1 MADGDI
7 EIKAG
12 FVDTDIDDRKL
23 TMIDDLNNPLA
34 IVERVYLIW
43 WHWADFHLHVISPHI
58 DTITPAIVIE
68 PELIPGSNDH
78 EFVYSIHDSGSKL
91 STSKSQDMFSAGMSM
106 CKLFYTIEKM
116 VHILVDRLKSGGVSM
131 EAEVQIAFAG
141 HEIAQR
147 KAFESIIN
155 LPYNVVVTNFDPG
168 IWGEKYLQNVK
179 RLADKGYGYPPESP
193 RENYKHPVS
202 SATTAR
208 K

>member
-1 MADGDI
+1 MADSDI

-12 FVDTDIDDRKL
+12 FVETDLEDRKL

-58 DTITPAIVIE
+58 DTITPAIIIE
-68 PELIPGSNDH
+68 PEPIPGSNDR
-78 EFVYSIHDSGSKL
+78 EFVYPIHDSGSKL

-131 EAEVQIAFAG
+131 ETEVQIAFAG

-179 RLADKGYGYPPESP
+179 RMADKGYGYPPESP

-202 SATTAR
+202 PATTAR